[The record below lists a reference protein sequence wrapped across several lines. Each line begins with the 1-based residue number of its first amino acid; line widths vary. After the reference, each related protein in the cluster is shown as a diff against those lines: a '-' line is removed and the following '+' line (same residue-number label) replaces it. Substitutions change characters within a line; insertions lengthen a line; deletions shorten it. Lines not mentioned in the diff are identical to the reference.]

1 MTIFPAFR
9 HQPAGLWLSCRH
21 YDGMA
26 LEMDDK
32 DHQILK
38 ALREDASQSTTK
50 LATRLGLPRTT
61 VHERIVRLQQ
71 EGVIR
76 KHTVLVD
83 HAKLGKPVTAFIF
96 MSFASGHT
104 DQRTLANQVARLPG
118 VSEVFVISGEWDIL
132 VKVRTES
139 LEAMGRLILDRLRE
153 MPGVG
158 RSMTVTS
165 FETIKEE
172 P

>member
-1 MTIFPAFR
+1 MSPE
-9 HQPAGLWLSCRH
+9 L
-21 YDGMA
+21 
-26 LEMDDK
+26 DDK
-32 DHQILK
+32 DRLILK
-38 ALREDASQSTTK
+38 ALREDAGQSTTR
-50 LATRLGLPRTT
+50 LAKRLALPRTT
-61 VHERIVRLQQ
+61 VHERIVRLQE

-76 KHTVLVD
+76 RHTILVD
-83 HAKLGKPVTAFIF
+83 HAKLGRPVTAFIF
-96 MSFASGHT
+96 MSFASGYT
-104 DQRTLANQVARLPG
+104 DQRTLANQVAQLPG

-132 VKVRTES
+132 VKVRAES
-139 LEAMGRLILDRLRE
+139 LEGMGRLILDRLRE